1 MRVTDKVLDTVNDL
15 IVEHDFEVINGED
28 FGKYTVKQHEFDY
41 DSVDVGYGF
50 HGSIKTG
57 KTVYEGMGLK
67 ISIDWSCTCEADNE
81 LGIEDDKDF
90 EFEYHVEQVA
100 ITNGLMTIA

>member
-1 MRVTDKVLDTVNDL
+1 MAITDELMDKVNDL

-28 FGKYTVKQHEFDY
+28 FGKYAVKQYEFDY

-50 HGSIKTG
+50 YGSIKTG
-57 KTVYEGMGLK
+57 KTVYEGRGLK
-67 ISIDWSCTCEADNE
+67 ISINWSCTCEADNE

>member
-1 MRVTDKVLDTVNDL
+1 M
-15 IVEHDFEVINGED
+15 
-28 FGKYTVKQHEFDY
+28 
-41 DSVDVGYGF
+41 
-50 HGSIKTG
+50 
-57 KTVYEGMGLK
+57 VYEGRGLK
-67 ISIDWSCTCEADNE
+67 ISINWSCTCEADNE